1 MGNRGVDGFAA
12 ACGGSAPPLHV
23 SSVPIY
29 HSHTLGARVRV
40 YSHGSNTDCSSSP
53 AAISNPYATAPAAVS
68 DTPRDTRA
76 SGRQA
81 HSAT

>member
-1 MGNRGVDGFAA
+1 MGNRGVDGIAA
-12 ACGGSAPPLHV
+12 ACDGSASASAARLVPP
-23 SSVPIY
+23 Y
-29 HSHTLGARVRV
+29 HSHTLGARV

-68 DTPRDTRA
+68 ETPRDTWA